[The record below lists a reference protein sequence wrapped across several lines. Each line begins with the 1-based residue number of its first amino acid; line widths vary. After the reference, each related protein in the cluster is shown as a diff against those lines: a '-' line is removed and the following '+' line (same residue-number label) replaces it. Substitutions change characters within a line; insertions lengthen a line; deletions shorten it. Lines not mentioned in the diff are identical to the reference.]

1 MKDIYKIGGISKQ
14 GFHQWLTRDLRQKE
28 EEYQL
33 LPILR
38 ELRENH
44 PKMSCR
50 HLYKKLQPE
59 TMGRDRFEEFCY
71 TNGFKVSCSKNKRK
85 TTEGKGY
92 LYFPNLLLDT
102 DELTGVNQLWVSD
115 ITYYDIGSQTYYL
128 TFIMDVYNRE
138 IIGYSASRTL
148 RTEET
153 TLVSLKMAIEKRN
166 PPKDGSLIIH
176 SDGGGQYYS
185 KQFLSLTRS
194 SKIRNSMGRTAYENP
209 YAERINGIIKN
220 DYIIPWEPKRF
231 EELEGLLSRAVWF
244 YNNDRPHSS
253 LNGYCPIDFLQAIK
267 GQQITRTWL
276 INKSIKLRNKKIIS
290 IKSKLI
296 N

>member
-1 MKDIYKIGGISKQ
+1 MKDIYQIGGVSKQ
-14 GFHQWLTRDLRQKE
+14 GFHQWIARDLSKKE

-33 LPILR
+33 LPVIR
-38 ELRENH
+38 EIRRDH

-50 HLYKKLQPE
+50 QLYKKLKPE

-71 TNGFKVSCSKNKRK
+71 NNGFKVVYGKNKRK

-92 LYFPNLLLDT
+92 LHFPNLLFET

-115 ITYYDIGSQTYYL
+115 ITYFDIGSQTYYL

-138 IIGYSASRTL
+138 IIGYAASKTL
-148 RTEET
+148 GTEET
-153 TLVSLKMAIEKRN
+153 TLVSLKMVLEKRN

-185 KQFLSLTRS
+185 KQFLSITRS
-194 SKIRNSMGRTAYENP
+194 NKIRNSMGRTAYENP

-220 DYIIPWEPKRF
+220 DYLIPWGPKTF
-231 EELEGLLSRAVWF
+231 EELEQFLSKAVWL

-253 LNGYCPIDFLQAIK
+253 LKGYCPKDFLQAIK
-267 GQQITRTWL
+267 GQEIMKTWL
-276 INKSIKLRNKKIIS
+276 INKSIRIRKKKIIS
-290 IKSKLI
+290 ITSQLI

>member
-1 MKDIYKIGGISKQ
+1 MNELYKIGGISKQ
-14 GFHQWLTRDLRQKE
+14 GFHQWLSRDLRQKE
-28 EEYQL
+28 EEHQL

-38 ELRENH
+38 DIRKNH
-44 PKMSCR
+44 PHMSCR
-50 HLYKKLQPE
+50 HLYDKIKPL
-59 TMGRDRFEEFCY
+59 TMGRDRFETFCHN
-71 TNGFKVSCSKNKRK
+71 NGFKVSYGKNKRK

-92 LYFPNLLLDT
+92 LYFPNLLLET

-115 ITYYDIGSQTYYL
+115 ITYFDLGSQTYYL
-128 TFIMDVYNRE
+128 TFIMDVFNRE
-138 IIGYSASRTL
+138 IIGYSVSKTL

-153 TLVSLKMAIEKRN
+153 TFVSLKMALEKRN

-194 SKIRNSMGRTAYENP
+194 NKIRSSMGRTAYENP

-220 DYIIPWEPKRF
+220 DYLIPWEPSTF
-231 EELEGLLSRAVWF
+231 DELEQFLTRAVWL

-253 LNGYCPIDFLQAIK
+253 LNGYCPKDFLQAIK
-267 GQQITRTWL
+267 GQLITKTWL
-276 INKSIKLRNKKIIS
+276 INKSIKLRKKKIIS